1 MASATVTLPTVL
13 VVEDEQA
20 ARNNLVNLLQHSGY
34 TPVPVANG
42 REAFDYL
49 HSQKR
54 PDVILLDMLMPGID
68 GWQFLRMLQDWSK
81 PLGVPI
87 IITTGTILTREWALT
102 HGCVG
107 FVKKPIDA
115 DRLLTEIHEVLRA

>member
-1 MASATVTLPTVL
+1 MASPTYTPPTIL

-20 ARNNLVNLLQHSGY
+20 ARDNLAHILQHASY
-34 TPVPVANG
+34 QPVAVANG

-49 HSQKR
+49 HSQRR
-54 PDVILLDMLMPGID
+54 PDLILLDMLMPGID
-68 GWQFLRMLQDWSK
+68 GWQFLQMLQDWSK

-87 IITTGTILTREWALT
+87 IVTTGTILTREWAQA
-102 HGCVG
+102 HGCAG

-115 DRLLTEIHEVLRA
+115 DQLLAEIRQVLR